1 MAKLIAQALGFGM
14 LFVIILE
21 LVARTEDTVRYDA
34 PFWGHYHLEGIRGLD
49 ERGTRR
55 CAPNQRYKH
64 FRLGEHGFRQ
74 TEYKRSGKKTF
85 VWLGASEAFGL
96 YETPGEDVANQL
108 ERHFVRLGQD
118 IDVVNAACF
127 GLNVPRMQRLLED
140 PLPDI
145 AMDYLALYPTPHF
158 YLDNQVVAP
167 DQPRT
172 QPPRPARFVSRLV
185 TKGRDVMKSFLPP
198 GVQDALRSL
207 QTKRAIA
214 DVRDDWLWREPPAD
228 RLALFETHMQAMLDA
243 AVALDVKV
251 ALLTHANAFHRQAEL
266 DGSKLQAWQKFYPR
280 AADDVLIEFD
290 AAANAITRRLA
301 AEYQVELIDMAEV
314 VQGQPGL
321 FADFSHFTD
330 EGAQLA
336 ADRLQQWVLGESIAA
351 GQQPS
356 H

>member
-1 MAKLIAQALGFGM
+1 
-14 LFVIILE
+14 
-21 LVARTEDTVRYDA
+21 
-34 PFWGHYHLEGIRGLD
+34 
-49 ERGTRR
+49 
-55 CAPNQRYKH
+55 
-64 FRLGEHGFRQ
+64 
-74 TEYKRSGKKTF
+74 
-85 VWLGASEAFGL
+85 
-96 YETPGEDVANQL
+96 
-108 ERHFVRLGQD
+108 
-118 IDVVNAACF
+118 
-127 GLNVPRMQRLLED
+127 
-140 PLPDI
+140 
-145 AMDYLALYPTPHF
+145 
-158 YLDNQVVAP
+158 
-167 DQPRT
+167 
-172 QPPRPARFVSRLV
+172 
-185 TKGRDVMKSFLPP
+185 
-198 GVQDALRSL
+198 
-207 QTKRAIA
+207 
-214 DVRDDWLWREPPAD
+214 
-228 RLALFETHMQAMLDA
+228 MQAMLDA